1 MTAGR
6 SGRRQVPPQDVARFW
21 QARASGMS
29 IKDAAKIAGVHY
41 NTAQKWDAKKKIAKA
56 EIEVGKL
63 EQGTARKK
71 VGGVQADAWAKVMD
85 VSDLPPVIPYDRL
98 SEEAQRGL
106 VDFDYFRRRYL
117 GRIP

>member
-6 SGRRQVPPQDVARFW
+6 SGRRQVPPQDIARYW

-29 IKDAAKIAGVHY
+29 IKDSAKIAGVHY
-41 NTAQKWDAKKKIAKA
+41 NTAQGWDAKKREAKA
-56 EIEVGKL
+56 ELEIAKLDGGKN
-63 EQGTARKK
+63 RSK

-106 VDFDYFRRRYL
+106 VDFDYFVDEV
-117 GRIP
+117 